1 MTPLLGS
8 SSYGYTYRERE
19 RERETYHHIPSQ
31 KQIASSHF
39 YYPFCFMAML
49 KELFELL
56 FITVFFLLLLLQWG
70 SMEWI
75 MLPVS
80 SLRNMS
86 CYSLG
91 MISFNSKLLCL
102 CFPLCAVML
111 YAWMLFAHHW
121 SGRGASMIINCGG
134 PIIINATRCHF
145 VGFHLQLTRS
155 SSTVFTFHTDIC
167 FIDMFSPIQ
176 SVLNVFCGSGGAFW
190 GVMKWSW
197 WYCSG
202 VSRVLS
208 DRTTMMLRQ
217 QEHIQQIGHIF
228 RRSITNSL
236 FEQTSWMFLRQS
248 SMRSSHSSQKK
259 WEL

>member
-1 MTPLLGS
+1 MKHTLQVWSTDRLPRRHGS
-8 SSYGYTYRERE
+8 LPSCYLKYLYKLKHLTGWPGEEMEAISENCSPTHDSITWQQQLWIHVQRE

-39 YYPFCFMAML
+39 YYPFCFMVML

-145 VGFHLQLTRS
+145 VGFHL
-155 SSTVFTFHTDIC
+155 
-167 FIDMFSPIQ
+167 
-176 SVLNVFCGSGGAFW
+176 
-190 GVMKWSW
+190 
-197 WYCSG
+197 
-202 VSRVLS
+202 
-208 DRTTMMLRQ
+208 
-217 QEHIQQIGHIF
+217 
-228 RRSITNSL
+228 
-236 FEQTSWMFLRQS
+236 
-248 SMRSSHSSQKK
+248 
-259 WEL
+259 